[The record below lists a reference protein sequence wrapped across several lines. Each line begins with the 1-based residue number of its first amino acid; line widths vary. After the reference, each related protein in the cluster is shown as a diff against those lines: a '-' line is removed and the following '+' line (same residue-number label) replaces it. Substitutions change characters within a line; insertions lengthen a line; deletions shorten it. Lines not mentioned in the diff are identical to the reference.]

1 MKRTEA
7 PKAAVVEIVPSSPKK
22 KDRPSRIPNL
32 RVIEYSL
39 EGAASETCS
48 HRLELREA
56 ILLGYHEVI
65 GRRGLEETHDA
76 WCVLGLR
83 CGGNWRVVEG
93 G

>member
-1 MKRTEA
+1 MMRGTRPER
-7 PKAAVVEIVPSSPKK
+7 AAAAGLAVKTAVASAAATLGSTALPVLLDELTIGCH
-22 KDRPSRIPNL
+22 

-76 WCVLGLR
+76 
-83 CGGNWRVVEG
+83 
-93 G
+93 